1 MIVKMARTLKL
12 ELVCGRTASLWWVKQ
27 IVNHR
32 LSAQLT
38 PRLTQSTEHSAEECA
53 EQRQAGHPARLLICH
68 REARVVVVL
77 IANVKLLKARDG
89 GTRVAFAQT
98 RGEGTQRNG
107 QSSDDLKRSSRV
119 RLIKM
124 YPIRVRE
131 SIKQSTESM
140 NNQKCNQR
148 QHISR
153 GKSVV
158 IVPRQLIQFIF
169 FSLFTFHAT
178 K

>member
-1 MIVKMARTLKL
+1 
-12 ELVCGRTASLWWVKQ
+12 
-27 IVNHR
+27 
-32 LSAQLT
+32 
-38 PRLTQSTEHSAEECA
+38 
-53 EQRQAGHPARLLICH
+53 
-68 REARVVVVL
+68 L

-124 YPIRVRE
+124 YAIRVRE